1 MDSGSLSVSKKAA
14 AITMTFTNVLSF
26 MALLSPFLLSF
37 FMIMLSI
44 VNNTIVKGLLF
55 ITGLVIVSFLTYLIK
70 SILKERQNPL
80 ASPLCNILPF
90 PFTSR
95 GSIASEYVIFS
106 SPITSSVLLGYISSY
121 LIYPMYI
128 NNEVNY
134 PLLMFLVSIFGTNSV
149 IELWNKCGSIGG
161 VVLGGILGITF
172 GILYYGIIV
181 ASGNKELAYFTEIK
195 SSAEGCR
202 KPSKQRFKCS
212 VYENGQLLK
221 S

>member
-1 MDSGSLSVSKKAA
+1 
-14 AITMTFTNVLSF
+14 
-26 MALLSPFLLSF
+26 
-37 FMIMLSI
+37 
-44 VNNTIVKGLLF
+44 
-55 ITGLVIVSFLTYLIK
+55 
-70 SILKERQNPL
+70 
-80 ASPLCNILPF
+80 
-90 PFTSR
+90 
-95 GSIASEYVIFS
+95 
-106 SPITSSVLLGYISSY
+106 
-121 LIYPMYI
+121 MYI

-149 IELWNKCGSIGG
+149 IEMWNKCGSIGG